1 MSTSRSSYPE
11 VLCKKVLLNFSQNSQ
26 ENNRAGVSYLIKL
39 EATNCMK
46 LSKKMRTK
54 SKPQIEG
61 N

>member
-1 MSTSRSSYPE
+1 M
-11 VLCKKVLLNFSQNSQ
+11 LCKKVLLNFSQNSQ

-54 SKPQIEG
+54 SKPQMEG